1 MDFSKYNQNLSDLQ
15 QDIAAAEEN
24 SRKFEPIP
32 SGKYEVSIDRLEMKE
47 TKAGNALML
56 SAMMTVLEGPCKNRK
71 MFFNQMLNTG
81 FGIHRSNEFLRSL
94 GTGEKVEF
102 VDFNKYN
109 DMIKA
114 IEFTIHI
121 TGLEY
126 EIEYTRTE
134 KDGRTYEN
142 YKITEVFEG

>member
-15 QDIAAAEEN
+15 QDIMAAEEN

-56 SAMMTVLEGPCKNRK
+56 SAMMTILEGPCKNRK

-114 IEFTIHI
+114 IEFTIHN

>member
-1 MDFSKYNQNLSDLQ
+1 MDCSKYNQNLSDLQ
-15 QDIAAAEEN
+15 QDIIAAEES

-56 SAMMTVLEGPCKNRK
+56 SAMMTILEGPCKNRK

-114 IEFTIHI
+114 IEFTIHN

>member
-15 QDIAAAEEN
+15 QDIIAAEES

-56 SAMMTVLEGPCKNRK
+56 SAMMTILEGPCKNRK

-81 FGIHRSNEFLRSL
+81 FGIHKSNEFLRSL

-114 IEFTIHI
+114 IEFTIHN

-134 KDGRTYEN
+134 KDGRAYDN

>member
-15 QDIAAAEEN
+15 QDIIAAEES

-56 SAMMTVLEGPCKNRK
+56 SAMMTILEGPCKNRK

-81 FGIHRSNEFLRSL
+81 FGIHKSNEFLRSL

-114 IEFTIHI
+114 IEFTIHN

>member
-15 QDIAAAEEN
+15 QDIMAAEES

-32 SGKYEVSIDRLEMKE
+32 PGKYEVSIDRLEMKE

-56 SAMMTVLEGPCKNRK
+56 SAMMTILEGPCKNRK

-81 FGIHRSNEFLRSL
+81 FGIHKSNEFLRSL

-114 IEFTIHI
+114 IEFTIHN

>member
-15 QDIAAAEEN
+15 QDIMAAEEN

-32 SGKYEVSIDRLEMKE
+32 SGKYELSIDRLEMKE

-56 SAMMTVLEGPCKNRK
+56 SAMMTILEGPCKNRK

-81 FGIHRSNEFLRSL
+81 FGIHKSNEFLRSL

-114 IEFTIHI
+114 IEFTIHN

>member
-15 QDIAAAEEN
+15 QDIMAAEEN

-56 SAMMTVLEGPCKNRK
+56 STMMTILEGPCKNRK
-71 MFFNQMLNTG
+71 MFFNQMLSTG

-94 GTGEKVEF
+94 ATGEKVEF

-114 IEFTIHI
+114 IEFTIHN

>member
-15 QDIAAAEEN
+15 QDIMAAEES

-56 SAMMTVLEGPCKNRK
+56 SAMMTILEGPCKNRK

-114 IEFTIHI
+114 IEFTIHN

>member
-15 QDIAAAEEN
+15 QDIIAAEES

-56 SAMMTVLEGPCKNRK
+56 SAMMTILEGPCKNRK

-114 IEFTIHI
+114 IEFTIHN

>member
-56 SAMMTVLEGPCKNRK
+56 SAMMTILEGPCKNRK

-81 FGIHRSNEFLRSL
+81 FGIHKSNEFLRSL

-114 IEFTIHI
+114 IEFTIHN

>member
-15 QDIAAAEEN
+15 QDIMAAEEN

-56 SAMMTVLEGPCKNRK
+56 SAMMTILEGPCKNRK

-81 FGIHRSNEFLRSL
+81 FGIHKSNEFLRSL

-114 IEFTIHI
+114 IEFTIHN

-134 KDGRTYEN
+134 KDVRTYEN

>member
-1 MDFSKYNQNLSDLQ
+1 
-15 QDIAAAEEN
+15 
-24 SRKFEPIP
+24 
-32 SGKYEVSIDRLEMKE
+32 
-47 TKAGNALML
+47 
-56 SAMMTVLEGPCKNRK
+56 MMTILEGPCKNRK

-81 FGIHRSNEFLRSL
+81 FGIHKSNEFLRSL

-114 IEFTIHI
+114 IEFTIHN